1 MVVRS
6 LAAFLSVQVPSETEL
21 RLQPT
26 SDLQLS
32 AKAQQV
38 CEEICKTQRFDFTHR
53 NYIPENNCRLLSC
66 VWMQMLGTLEA
77 MPSNKQYSEFEESVN
92 KALQFIRYPGHC
104 LRDGPRLLVLLANI
118 LYPELRYL
126 HIIR

>member
-1 MVVRS
+1 MIMINWLLMFVYCAFRFRVVVRS

-38 CEEICKTQRFDFTHR
+38 CSKNCK
-53 NYIPENNCRLLSC
+53 
-66 VWMQMLGTLEA
+66 
-77 MPSNKQYSEFEESVN
+77 YSV
-92 KALQFIRYPGHC
+92 FI
-104 LRDGPRLLVLLANI
+104 L
-118 LYPELRYL
+118 
-126 HIIR
+126 

>member
-6 LAAFLSVQVPSETEL
+6 LAAFLSVQVQSETEL

-38 CEEICKTQRFDFTHR
+38 CNKKKKMQIQCFHFLVC
-53 NYIPENNCRLLSC
+53 NYLLKITC
-66 VWMQMLGTLEA
+66 V
-77 MPSNKQYSEFEESVN
+77 SVLFVD
-92 KALQFIRYPGHC
+92 ADIGDVGGH
-104 LRDGPRLLVLLANI
+104 AQQ
-118 LYPELRYL
+118 
-126 HIIR
+126 

>member
-1 MVVRS
+1 MPAYCTSRFRVVVRS

-38 CEEICKTQRFDFTHR
+38 R
-53 NYIPENNCRLLSC
+53 NKNS
-66 VWMQMLGTLEA
+66 
-77 MPSNKQYSEFEESVN
+77 KYSV
-92 KALQFIRYPGHC
+92 FIF
-104 LRDGPRLLVLLANI
+104 
-118 LYPELRYL
+118 
-126 HIIR
+126 

>member
-38 CEEICKTQRFDFTHR
+38 CTEIAHTVFSFSSLQLPPKNH
-53 NYIPENNCRLLSC
+53 LSFSP
-66 VWMQMLGTLEA
+66 VDTDVGD
-77 MPSNKQYSEFEESVN
+77 VG
-92 KALQFIRYPGHC
+92 GH
-104 LRDGPRLLVLLANI
+104 GQ
-118 LYPELRYL
+118 
-126 HIIR
+126 H